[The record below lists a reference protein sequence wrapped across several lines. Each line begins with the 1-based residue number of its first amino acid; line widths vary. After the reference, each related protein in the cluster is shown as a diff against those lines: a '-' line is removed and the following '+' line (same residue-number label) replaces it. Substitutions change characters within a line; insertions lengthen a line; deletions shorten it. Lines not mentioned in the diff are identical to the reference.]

1 MDNSYFHIATIP
13 GDGIGKDIV
22 ESAISIVDLSSE
34 IIGGYKCQWEP
45 IQAGAEYY
53 SLTGK
58 DVEPEGEKKIDE
70 LDSIFLGAIGLPGTS
85 GFVGELL
92 VLIGAF
98 KESFLVATIAS
109 LGVVIG
115 AAYML
120 WLYKRVVFGKII
132 NINLLKMSDLNKSE
146 LFILSSLALTIL
158 FFGFYPDPLL
168 STVDISINN
177 LLDTYNYKIN
187 IIK

>member
-1 MDNSYFHIATIP
+1 MISHGLVSAALFFCVGVLYDRMHSRLIKDY
-13 GDGIGKDIV
+13 GGIVSVMPKYAV
-22 ESAISIVDLSSE
+22 L
-34 IIGGYKCQWEP
+34 
-45 IQAGAEYY
+45 
-53 SLTGK
+53 LM
-58 DVEPEGEKKIDE
+58 
-70 LDSIFLGAIGLPGTS
+70 IFTLGAIGLPGTS